1 MKVRRR
7 CNFDKSLEQKR
18 VLNEKRCREL
28 DDDDDFTFF
37 TSLDCSLKVHPF
49 HFFPLKGHH
58 KSSSMSPCEQKVS
71 IIFKLSIFSLFH
83 FTLVIIQF
91 FSSLATATKMESCTA
106 MSNVDSHAAFWQKHH
121 IPINLPSSAHCR
133 RVRWLK
139 IQNVTKREKISF
151 SFKLKSNNQQQQ
163 SAHCWWWRQNNS
175 LESQISSPWLDMCGS
190 HFAGSAALRRR
201 RGDETLIRIVCR
213 MKREKMTK
221 MTTISHTFR
230 RYTSKR
236 YIHSPRCSVL
246 GSTTFSSSR
255 SPLIFNGF
263 SLWLT
268 RGVAADLYITKHKFS
283 SHICALSGLLYF
295 FKDNFKSSWNDERRR
310 CRVHKSFLKSNFY
323 ST

>member
-1 MKVRRR
+1 MK
-7 CNFDKSLEQKR
+7 
-18 VLNEKRCREL
+18 
-28 DDDDDFTFF
+28 
-37 TSLDCSLKVHPF
+37 
-49 HFFPLKGHH
+49 
-58 KSSSMSPCEQKVS
+58 
-71 IIFKLSIFSLFH
+71 
-83 FTLVIIQF
+83 
-91 FSSLATATKMESCTA
+91 SCTA
-106 MSNVDSHAAFWQKHH
+106 MSNVDSHAAYWRFENT
-121 IPINLPSSAHCR
+121 IFPSIRPYQLIVIVVAKDGSKYHKASESH
-133 RVRWLK
+133 
-139 IQNVTKREKISF
+139 F
-151 SFKLKSNNQQQQ
+151 FKLKSNNQQQQ
-163 SAHCWWWRQNNS
+163 SAHCWWWRQYSS
-175 LESQISSPWLDMCGS
+175 LESQVSSPWLDMCGS
-190 HFAGSAALRRR
+190 HFAGSAALCCR

-268 RGVAADLYITKHKFS
+268 RGVVADLYITKHKFS

-295 FKDNFKSSWNDERRR
+295 FKNNFKLSWNDKRRR